1 MVWVGAKVMSHRVHA
16 VYDGEVLRPEN
27 DLDLIPNTRYLL
39 IVEEDDHSPE
49 ISRETPYPLSFI
61 RSLATDMKVTDLAE
75 RHDVYAH
82 KRLED

>member
-1 MVWVGAKVMSHRVHA
+1 MSYRVHA
-16 VYDGEVLRPEN
+16 VYDGKVLRPED

-39 IVEEDDHSPE
+39 IVEEDDHNSE
-49 ISRETPYPLSFI
+49 ITQETPYPLSLI

-82 KRLED
+82 KRIED